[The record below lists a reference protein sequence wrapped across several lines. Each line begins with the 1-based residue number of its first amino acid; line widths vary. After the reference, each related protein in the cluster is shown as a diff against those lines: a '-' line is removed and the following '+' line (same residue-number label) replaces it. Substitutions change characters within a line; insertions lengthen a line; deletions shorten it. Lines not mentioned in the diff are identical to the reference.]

1 MSLQVKK
8 NPNPT
13 EIFSKMPIENTP
25 FMVIY
30 NEEQKIAFGVFG
42 KYKITKD
49 FNKPDE
55 VKDELTNMTWDKII
69 TVMSLVYDMLKSQ
82 NLPNTEEK

>member
-8 NPNPT
+8 NENPT

-25 FMVIY
+25 FLIIY

-42 KYKITKD
+42 QYKITKD
-49 FNKPDE
+49 FDNTDDVRK
-55 VKDELTNMTWDKII
+55 ELTNMTWDKII
-69 TVMSLVYDMLKSQ
+69 TVMSLVYEMLKSQ
-82 NLPNTEEK
+82 NQPKSDQI

>member
-8 NPNPT
+8 NENPT
-13 EIFSKMPIENTP
+13 EIFSKIPIENTP
-25 FMVIY
+25 FLIIY

-49 FNKPDE
+49 FENPED
-55 VKDELTNMTWDKII
+55 VKNELTNMTWDKII
-69 TVMSLVYDMLKSQ
+69 TVMSLVYDMLESQ
-82 NLPNTEEK
+82 NQPNLTK